1 MFGFSFHRYQL
12 NDLASSALILLALT
26 VVIHRTQ
33 LFSRVDNL
41 IFDYGQKIT
50 TTAAPDDV
58 IIIAIN
64 QASLSQ
70 IGRWPWSREVHA
82 NLLQRLKP
90 EQPAAI
96 GLDVIFAEPEQAN
109 AAADNLLAKAIAE
122 SGNVVLPVLLET
134 VRANGQ
140 VIETLPLPA
149 FMQHA
154 ADVGRVHAVL
164 DEDSIAR
171 SVYLHEGIGEPVW
184 QLFSQAVL
192 NVAANQPTQNKFT
205 ANTVETSVNA
215 YGLARENQRRINFS
229 GPANH
234 FNSISYAQVLIGDF
248 PQGLFTN
255 KIVLVGATALG
266 MNDLLTTPVSGLSTP
281 MAGVEFH
288 ANVLQSIRTNQLIH
302 LVSPYISLG
311 ILLTLS
317 VMPLLWMPKASA
329 LIGFL
334 STLFFMGFIALA
346 AGLLP
351 TFSGLWLP
359 PSAALISLLLAY
371 PIWSWRKLEAAQRF
385 LDFELSYLKQNMITL
400 PDESLDSSLAGY
412 DQFDARI
419 AQVRTATQQLRF
431 LNAERKETL
440 AFISH
445 DLRAPIA
452 GALSVLEQHHE
463 VKEKLHK
470 SLSQALNL
478 AEDFLQVSR
487 AEMMDNTAFDELDF
501 TGLVHQAIDDA
512 YDAAQEKQIML
523 ERNIVE
529 GVVWV
534 NGHFGLLHRAM
545 LNLILNAV
553 KYAPKQTVIKVSV
566 DLNNKHT
573 QVMFSVSN
581 TGAGISMA
589 EQEDLFKRFSRLKKH
604 DKQANGAGLGLYF
617 VRTVAEKHHGSV
629 AVESDVDV
637 MTTFK
642 LQLPAVGY
650 LVGDS

>member
-1 MFGFSFHRYQL
+1 VFGFSFHRLQL
-12 NDLASSALILLALT
+12 NDLASAVLILLALT
-26 VVIHRTQ
+26 VVIHLTQ

-41 IFDYGQKIT
+41 IFDYGQKVTIIT
-50 TTAAPDDV
+50 APEDV
-58 IIIAIN
+58 IIIAID

-70 IGRWPWSREVHA
+70 IGRWPWSRTVHA
-82 NLLQRLKP
+82 NLLQRLKS

-109 AAADNLLAKAIAE
+109 PIADALLSKAIAE
-122 SGNVVLPVLLET
+122 SGKVVLPVLLET

-192 NVAANQPTQNKFT
+192 NVATNQKTQNKFT
-205 ANTVETSVNA
+205 ADAVETNVNA
-215 YGLARENQRRINFS
+215 FGLARENQRRINFS
-229 GPANH
+229 SPSNH
-234 FNSISYAQVLIGDF
+234 FNSISYTQVLSDDF
-248 PQGLFTN
+248 PRGLFTN

-288 ANVLQSIRTNQLIH
+288 ANVLQSIRTNKLIY
-302 LVSPYISLG
+302 LVTPYISLL

-317 VMPLLWMPKASA
+317 VMPLLWLPKTSA
-329 LIGFL
+329 LVGFL
-334 STLFFMGFIALA
+334 STLLFMGFIALV

-351 TFSGLWLP
+351 TFSGFWLP
-359 PSAALISLLLAY
+359 PSATLVSLLLAY

-385 LDFELSYLKQNMITL
+385 LDFELDYLKQNMAAL
-400 PDESLDSSLAGY
+400 PDQTLNPSFDGY

-419 AQVRTATQQLRF
+419 AQVRSATQQLRF

-452 GALSVLEQHHE
+452 GALYELEQHQE
-463 VKEKLHK
+463 AKEKLHK
-470 SLSQALNL
+470 PLSQALNL
-478 AEDFLQVSR
+478 AEDFLHVSR

-512 YDAAQEKQIML
+512 YDAATEKQIVL
-523 ERNIVE
+523 ARNIIQ

-534 NGHFGLLHRAM
+534 NGNFGLLHRAM

-553 KYAPKQTVIKVSV
+553 KYAPDQTEIKVGV
-566 DLNNKHT
+566 DLNDEQT
-573 QVMFSVSN
+573 QVMCSVSN
-581 TGAGISMA
+581 KGAGIRIA
-589 EQEDLFKRFSRLKKH
+589 VQEDLFKRFSRLKKH
-604 DKQANGAGLGLYF
+604 DKQPNGAGLGLYF

-629 AVESDVDV
+629 GVESDVGV

-642 LQLPAVGY
+642 LQLPVVGC
-650 LVGDS
+650 LVGDT